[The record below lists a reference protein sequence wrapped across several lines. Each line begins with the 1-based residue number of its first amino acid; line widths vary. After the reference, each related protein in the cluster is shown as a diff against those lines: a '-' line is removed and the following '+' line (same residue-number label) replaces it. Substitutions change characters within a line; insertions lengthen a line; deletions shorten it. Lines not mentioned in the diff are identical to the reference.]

1 VGDHAL
7 NEADAVAAEDAQVLA
22 CGQIDP
28 GGRVEGGAVGG
39 QIHSSLYRGF
49 AARSLHV
56 KSFGVVNKTS
66 SNALSLMLVTA
77 LAESLLAVYQWME
90 LLLVRSGGTA
100 TCAINETVNCATVW
114 NSDFAS
120 RVHGLLGMPVA
131 GLGLVWGL
139 TAFGVSVVIARKL
152 IAGDDAAGPIAAAK
166 VWAALGALSCIT
178 FGVASVKLGAVC
190 LTCLGTYALTIG
202 FALPVL
208 LLLPKPPSLT
218 PALGWL
224 AAIAVPVFV
233 VLLWPGSLTPKGT
246 ATPLKEASK
255 TDEAETMK
263 YFASLPWAEAK
274 ATADARDAYLKA
286 ASPDAS
292 GYQTREVYGPANA
305 PVKLVEFTDILCGH
319 CRALIA
325 NLEQLKKAVPAAN
338 FSIEPRYFP
347 LDSECNKKVTQSSG
361 DGVRCLGAKAQ
372 ICLEGNEK
380 FWELRS
386 ELFENQ
392 QGLSKQK
399 IYEIATKG
407 MPLDKLQACI
417 DSKVTQAR
425 IDEDVAYAML
435 FELQGTPLVLLN
447 GREAPP
453 VPAFLYG
460 MMLSK
465 GDPKSKYFE
474 KLQLDPK

>member
-1 VGDHAL
+1 
-7 NEADAVAAEDAQVLA
+7 
-22 CGQIDP
+22 
-28 GGRVEGGAVGG
+28 
-39 QIHSSLYRGF
+39 
-49 AARSLHV
+49 
-56 KSFGVVNKTS
+56 
-66 SNALSLMLVTA
+66 MLVTA
-77 LAESLLAVYQWME
+77 LAESLLSVYQWME
-90 LLLVRSGGTA
+90 LLLVRGGGTA

-114 NSDFAS
+114 NSDFAG
-120 RVHGLLGMPVA
+120 RVHSLLGMPVA

-139 TAFGVSVVIARKL
+139 TAFGVTVVIARKL
-152 IAGDDAAGPIAAAK
+152 VAGEDVAGPVAAAK

-178 FGVASVKLGAVC
+178 FGVASFKLGAVC

-208 LLLPKPPSLT
+208 LLLPKAPSLT

-246 ATPLKEASK
+246 ATPMKEASK
-255 TDEAETMK
+255 TDDAETLK
-263 YFASLPWAEAK
+263 YFATLPWAEAK
-274 ATADARDAYLKA
+274 ATADARDAYVA
-286 ASPDAS
+286 ATAPDAS
-292 GYQTREVYGPANA
+292 AYKPHQVYGPANA

-319 CRALIA
+319 CRALLA

-347 LDSECNKKVTQSSG
+347 LDSECNKKVSQSSG

-372 ICLEGNEK
+372 ICLEGTDR

-386 ELFENQ
+386 EMFENQ
-392 QGLSKQK
+392 QALGKQK
-399 IYEIATKG
+399 ILEIASKG

-417 DSKVTQAR
+417 DSPATQAR
-425 IDEDVAYAML
+425 IDEDVAYAL
-435 FELQGTPLVLLN
+435 VFDLQGTPLVLLN

-465 GDPKSKYFE
+465 GDAKSKYFE
-474 KLQLDPK
+474 KLSLEQK

>member
-1 VGDHAL
+1 
-7 NEADAVAAEDAQVLA
+7 
-22 CGQIDP
+22 
-28 GGRVEGGAVGG
+28 
-39 QIHSSLYRGF
+39 
-49 AARSLHV
+49 
-56 KSFGVVNKTS
+56 
-66 SNALSLMLVTA
+66 MLVTA
-77 LAESLLAVYQWME
+77 LAESLLSVYQWME
-90 LLLVRSGGTA
+90 LLLVRGGGTA

-114 NSDFAS
+114 NSDFAG
-120 RVHGLLGMPVA
+120 RVHSLLGMPVA

-139 TAFGVSVVIARKL
+139 TAFGVTVVIARKL
-152 IAGDDAAGPIAAAK
+152 VAGEDVAGPVAAAK

-178 FGVASVKLGAVC
+178 FGVASFKLGAVC

-208 LLLPKPPSLT
+208 LLLPKAPSLT

-246 ATPLKEASK
+246 ATPMKEASK
-255 TDEAETMK
+255 TDDAETLK
-263 YFASLPWAEAK
+263 YFATLPWAEAK
-274 ATADARDAYLKA
+274 ATADARDAYVA
-286 ASPDAS
+286 AAAPDAS
-292 GYQTREVYGPANA
+292 AYKPHQVYGPANA

-319 CRALIA
+319 CRALLA

-347 LDSECNKKVTQSSG
+347 LDSECNKKVSQSSG

-372 ICLEGNEK
+372 ICLEGTDR

-386 ELFENQ
+386 EMFENQ
-392 QGLSKQK
+392 QALGKQK
-399 IYEIATKG
+399 ILEIASKG

-417 DSKVTQAR
+417 DSPATQAR
-425 IDEDVAYAML
+425 IDEDVAYAL
-435 FELQGTPLVLLN
+435 VFDLQGTPLVLLN

-465 GDPKSKYFE
+465 GDAKSKYFE
-474 KLQLDPK
+474 KLSLEQK